1 MNACLV
7 SGGKWVALLGMF
19 AIAGVLLATAGC
31 RSDGAGSKAAKTN
44 ALSKGTSGPTAV
56 VAAGDADFEQV
67 VLHSDAPVLVEFY
80 APWCGHCQ
88 QFAPILDDFARE
100 TPGAKIVKVNVDQ
113 NPGLSARYKIHSLP
127 TLKVFKGGEPVVER
141 VGAASKRELGT
152 LLR

>member
-1 MNACLV
+1 MNACLA
-7 SGGKWVALLGMF
+7 SGGKLAALLGIF
-19 AIAGVLLATAGC
+19 AIAGVLVTTAGC
-31 RSDGAGSKAAKTN
+31 RSDGVGSKAAKTN
-44 ALSKGTSGPTAV
+44 ALSKRTSGPPTV

-67 VLHSDAPVLVEFY
+67 VLHSDVPVLVEFY

-88 QFAPILDDFARE
+88 QLAPVLDDFARE

-113 NPGLSARYKIHSLP
+113 NPGLSARYKIRSLP

-141 VGAASKRELGT
+141 VGAVSKGELGT